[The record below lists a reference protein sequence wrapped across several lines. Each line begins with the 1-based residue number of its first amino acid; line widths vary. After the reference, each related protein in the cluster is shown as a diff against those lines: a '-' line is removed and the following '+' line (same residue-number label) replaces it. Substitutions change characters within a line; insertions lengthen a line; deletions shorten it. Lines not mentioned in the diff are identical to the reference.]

1 MDALRKRLIRVIG
14 AGSAAY
20 GVSLLVVPRSL
31 AWQTGM
37 RDGDDAAM
45 RLLAVTFGVRDL
57 VCGLAIL
64 RARDR
69 DALRTALL
77 VRGLMDGGD
86 AIACASLLTDPGARA
101 RVTTVAGVWGA
112 VSLAL
117 AATT

>member
-1 MDALRKRLIRVIG
+1 MNDLRKRLVRVIG

-31 AWQTGM
+31 AWQTGL
-37 RDGDDAAM
+37 RNADDATL

-57 VCGLAIL
+57 ICGLAIL

-77 VRGLMDGGD
+77 VRGLLDAGD
-86 AIACASLLTDPGARA
+86 AIACRALLTDPGART
-101 RVTTVAGVWGA
+101 RVTTVAAVWGA
-112 VSLAL
+112 TSLAL